1 MVKAMKR
8 GKGWT
13 PDVYDFVDS
22 THFIDANFDDI
33 MKNLKPSAI
42 PTIFQNVQKISQLRS
57 LKCWPVYKCEIF
69 LDYTSTLQ
77 KKATHLCLDM
87 SAVLSLWPFSSMTDT
102 ILSSF
107 FLWKLFN
114 HRSSEGYLKSIA
126 Y

>member
-1 MVKAMKR
+1 MMI
-8 GKGWT
+8 
-13 PDVYDFVDS
+13 
-22 THFIDANFDDI
+22 FI
-33 MKNLKPSAI
+33 LSPSCI
-42 PTIFQNVQKISQLRS
+42 YFFQNVQKSSQLRT
-57 LKCWPVYKCEIF
+57 LKCWPVYKYEIF

-114 HRSSEGYLKSIA
+114 HRGCEGYLKSIA
-126 Y
+126 YLSRKTSID